1 MSVNKLFIDSLK
13 TWIEYDNILKI
24 KNQEIKKIKE
34 QKESLEEKLIN
45 FIEKNNLSQTKLTI
59 SGSNVVLNRSVTNGS
74 LSFKL
79 IEEALQEYL
88 KNKSQVEK
96 ICSIIKNKKDSQ
108 KKESVYLKRK
118 IIKPKSNRKK
128 RHVQK

>member
-1 MSVNKLFIDSLK
+1 MSINKQFIDSLK
-13 TWIEYDNILKI
+13 TWIEYDNILKS

-34 QKESLEEKLIN
+34 QKDLIEQKLIY
-45 FIEKNNLSQTKLTI
+45 FIEKNNLSNTKLTV
-59 SGSNVVLNRSVTNGS
+59 SGSNMLLNRSVTNGS

-88 KNKSQVEK
+88 KNKNQVER
-96 ICSIIKNKKDSQ
+96 ICNIIKNKKESQ
-108 KKESVYLKRK
+108 KKETLCLKRK

-128 RHVQK
+128 RHV

>member
-1 MSVNKLFIDSLK
+1 MPVNKLFIDSLK

>member
-34 QKESLEEKLIN
+34 EKESLEEKLIN

-59 SGSNVVLNRSVTNGS
+59 SGSNVILNRSITNGS

-108 KKESVYLKRK
+108 KKESLYLKRK

>member
-1 MSVNKLFIDSLK
+1 MSVNKQFIDSLK
-13 TWIEYDNILKI
+13 TWIEYDNILKS

-34 QKESLEEKLIN
+34 QKDLIEQKLIY
-45 FIEKNNLSQTKLTI
+45 FIEKNNLSSTKLTI
-59 SGSNVVLNRSVTNGS
+59 SGSNILLNRSVTNGS

-88 KNKSQVEK
+88 KNKNQVER
-96 ICSIIKNKKDSQ
+96 ICNIIKNKKESQ
-108 KKESVYLKRK
+108 KKETLCLKRK

-128 RHVQK
+128 RHV

>member
-1 MSVNKLFIDSLK
+1 MSINKQFIDSLK
-13 TWIEYDNILKI
+13 TWIEYDNILKS

-34 QKESLEEKLIN
+34 QKDLIEQKLIY
-45 FIEKNNLSQTKLTI
+45 FIEKNNLSNTKLTI
-59 SGSNVVLNRSVTNGS
+59 SGSNILLNRNITNGS

-88 KNKSQVEK
+88 KNKNQVER
-96 ICSIIKNKKDSQ
+96 ICNIIKNKKESQ
-108 KKESVYLKRK
+108 KKETLCLKRK

-128 RHVQK
+128 RHV

>member
-1 MSVNKLFIDSLK
+1 MSVNKQFIDSLK
-13 TWIEYDNILKI
+13 TWIEYDNILKS

-34 QKESLEEKLIN
+34 QKDLIEQKLIY
-45 FIEKNNLSQTKLTI
+45 FIEKNNLSNTKLTI
-59 SGSNVVLNRSVTNGS
+59 SGSNIFLNRSVTNGS

-88 KNKSQVEK
+88 KNKNQVER
-96 ICSIIKNKKDSQ
+96 ICNIIKNKKESQ
-108 KKESVYLKRK
+108 KKETLCLKRK

-128 RHVQK
+128 RHV

>member
-1 MSVNKLFIDSLK
+1 MSVNKQFIDSLK
-13 TWIEYDNILKI
+13 TWIEYDNILKS

-34 QKESLEEKLIN
+34 QKDLIEQKLIY
-45 FIEKNNLSQTKLTI
+45 FIEKNNLSNTKLTI
-59 SGSNVVLNRSVTNGS
+59 SGSNILLNRSVTNGS

-88 KNKSQVEK
+88 KNKNQVER
-96 ICSIIKNKKDSQ
+96 ICNIIKNKKESQ
-108 KKESVYLKRK
+108 KKETLCLKRK

-128 RHVQK
+128 RHV